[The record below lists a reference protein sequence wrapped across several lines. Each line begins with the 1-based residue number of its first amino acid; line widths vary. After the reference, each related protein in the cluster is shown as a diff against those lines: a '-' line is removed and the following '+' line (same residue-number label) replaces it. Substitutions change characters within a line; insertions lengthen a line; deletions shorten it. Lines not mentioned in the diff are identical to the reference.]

1 MALRTLVLTIAIM
14 ALLSSMSHAFDPSP
28 LQDICVAVDDS
39 MAAGI

>member
-1 MALRTLVLTIAIM
+1 MALKVLILTIATM
-14 ALLSSMSHAFDPSP
+14 AVLFSMSHAFDPSP